1 VKQHWLKVD
10 FTRWADPI
18 DAEDSEAEEQEWQKK
33 MQDKMDLDLERELIS
48 AEAEQMLQKKNK
60 DIRKD
65 QYGRPEIGSLDSD
78 SEDEADEGKEARP
91 LSEKEIQDLD
101 WETRLSFFSR
111 AALGKPSLTDYTVQY
126 FKLRGPSVDG

>member
-1 VKQHWLKVD
+1 MALNSH
-10 FTRWADPI
+10 FPI
-18 DAEDSEAEEQEWQKK
+18 QEWQKK

-101 WETRLSFFSR
+101 WETRLSFFACGVGQTKLDWLFR
-111 AALGKPSLTDYTVQY
+111 AIFQI
-126 FKLRGPSVDG
+126 RGPSVDG